1 MRCWRQ
7 LIIRP
12 QTHSLYKRMYSSLS
26 ALIILPGTKHF
37 QDFMTCCKNQQ
48 VWFTSAV
55 CQTAVS
61 YYLKRNRW
69 WFSLRNTTRPP
80 KHSSTILQNRLKH
93 WYLQFNRNSCS
104 RTSGQLSLRTLFM
117 YFVSKCLEQL
127 KLWAMLG
134 HKRNDCQ
141 RAQNKYR
148 HSSVN
153 WSLISKQSTLLTRM
167 LHVVYY
173 WSMVLLCT
181 RLT

>member
-1 MRCWRQ
+1 MLKAVNNQ
-7 LIIRP
+7 ASNT
-12 QTHSLYKRMYSSLS
+12 QSLQKDVFKLVNSHNPAGNESISKILWLS
-26 ALIILPGTKHF
+26 G
-37 QDFMTCCKNQQ
+37 NQQ

-69 WFSLRNTTRPP
+69 WFTLRNTTRPP
-80 KHSSTILQNRLKH
+80 KHSSTILQNQLKH

-127 KLWAMLG
+127 KLWG